1 MKRLQTIVG
10 LLVFAIALSPLPGT
24 PSARAQSELD
34 RLEDELD
41 QAEHERDDAAGNAET
56 RQAYRDEIGRQVD
69 ETLAEY
75 NRISGMLETAG
86 AGLAILRYE
95 IEIAEDELFDLMDQ
109 AQERAVEAYMRSAAL
124 PESSFL
130 LSSSFEQI
138 AVMDQSFRTT
148 SDDNVVV
155 FEELEERR
163 ATLAQLREQ
172 LETERAG
179 ILVLRSELEVSRDLL
194 AQLFGAAD
202 KAVLEAYENLD
213 QADAEYQTALAA
225 YEVELEK
232 YRWTGDIEQWRP
244 FIEQYF
250 PPERVQEAMRVMACE
265 SGGNPNAQNDHST
278 ATGLFQFLDGTWA
291 WMSVPAGWGGE
302 SRFNPEANIAVA
314 AYLVDYSIRTG
325 HPAGA
330 WGHWECKP

>member
-1 MKRLQTIVG
+1 MKRFRTAVG
-10 LLVFAIALSPLPGT
+10 LLVFALALSPFPGG

-41 QAEHERDDAAGNAET
+41 GAEQERDDAADNAET

-75 NRISGMLETAG
+75 NRISGLLESAG
-86 AGLAILRYE
+86 AGLAVLRYE
-95 IEIAEDELFDLMDQ
+95 IEVAEDELFGLMDQ
-109 AQERAVEAYMRSAAL
+109 AQDRAVEAYMRSAAL
-124 PESSFL
+124 PESSFM

-163 ATLAQLREQ
+163 STLTPLREQ
-172 LETERAG
+172 LELERSD
-179 ILVLRSELEVSRDLL
+179 ILVLRSELDVSRGLL
-194 AQLFGAAD
+194 TQLFGAAD
-202 KAVLEAYENLD
+202 EAVLEAYENLD
-213 QADAEYQTALAA
+213 KADAEYQTALAT

-244 FIEQYF
+244 FVEKYF
-250 PPERVQEAMRVMACE
+250 PAELVQEAMRVMACE
-265 SGGNPNAQNDHST
+265 SGGNPNAENDHST

-325 HPAGA
+325 HPGGA